1 MYLLYWAGKQESTML
16 TTEVIAFFG
25 GKSKVAA
32 ALKVSPAAVSQWD
45 TEPPQS
51 RQYQVQ
57 VLTNGKLRATDKAS
71 SQQAA

>member
-1 MYLLYWAGKQESTML
+1 ML

-32 ALKVSPAAVSQWD
+32 ALKVSPAAVSQWGAQ
-45 TEPPQS
+45 PPQS

-57 VLTNGKLRATDKAS
+57 VLTEGKLRATGTAPT
-71 SQQAA
+71 QQAA